1 MDIFH
6 EMSPAATDGHPPK
19 LVSDDGAEVGK
30 AVRRG
35 SDCSRAAASRFGP
48 SDNWAP
54 PQEIESLL
62 VNWSGPDLSGFG
74 ELVLEGSFK
83 VHRVKKERAFF
94 LFDKMLLIAKKRLE
108 RFVYSTHIFCC
119 NLLLVDALKEPLC
132 FRVSDLMI
140 PKQQHVVQTKNMEEK
155 RLWVHYL
162 KKLIV
167 ENHPATLPHKAR
179 QVLGDNICQSPQFEH
194 DHLKKFS
201 SASPRPDDVHAYRRG
216 RRQSEP
222 PQLLTYTP
230 EKSRKS
236 LPLLLEGSLPYRR
249 TRRQSAPAKDLEA
262 AFNHHALKQADG
274 ECGLNRADCFG
285 WAGSSGAPAS
295 SVIPM
300 ESERN
305 REREQ
310 EDDEEDFAALCAP
323 PTLSITEEI
332 LELIN
337 QSRAREALVSP
348 DRVLDQPTESQP
360 PPYQSNFTCPL
371 PPVASTPEDTLGPDP
386 LREDVETR
394 PNRAVEE
401 QTASPQIGL
410 ESAHVVHEK
419 GQNASRAEE
428 ASEQETDIRNPP
440 DKGEP
445 GKPLI
450 LPTPPSAPTDFP
462 SSNSVTEDR
471 QASRTFY
478 EEEAADPSTNPD
490 DSHRASPSDK
500 PKRGSALTQR
510 DKRIIEKIRSYYEAA
525 AELVEDEEAEDAG
538 REHDETSERRN
549 SSSQVPTETVKDSVS
564 RFTSDHQD
572 EGRKEAV
579 ETEPDHDVALPSP
592 AGPASPLLPEDSHNH
607 DGHADMPTRLMD
619 VEAKD
624 GNKSPLFTRTDDD
637 EVFVNLPS
645 SGIQSSQ
652 VEEKTE
658 RGSGNFSNEQS
669 QQEPNEGAENSQR
682 EATPWQ
688 EEGPFTQSNDT
699 SQSVPPELA
708 RTKGSEWQLKE
719 PKEEKES
726 LTESSGTL
734 SSTPQCPETTPA
746 WTGSKHKGTKTSRNL
761 EELPSQT
768 QLGRGS
774 RQSRIVST
782 NRALF
787 EGMVSDITG
796 IGLFEASP
804 VADPSL
810 MENSE
815 RILSK
820 VQTLASMYSAKAST
834 MKVPLHQKRAIFIR
848 NKAGDL
854 TGPSS
859 LSSQTQ
865 CHSQAKCRLGGRRQ
879 PKCDVPSQAPAKVAH
894 TPRPTSDEQTDTKN
908 GSQRFSRSKAQSG
921 SLTRTENGSHVPA
934 KAQMLCERQN
944 HGEADG
950 KNQNLTVSRRDIGSL
965 DQRVTPERMD
975 VSKTAVP
982 SEEPSPAR
990 QLQSHGFTFSRPRDF
1005 IAAPNKEQN
1014 CGRPDDK
1021 LQSTTAP
1028 EAVSTAVRRP
1038 CSSGLSQEKSHTLR
1052 SELREHVYTEDTA
1065 SVNSIVKH
1073 SALSSHTPHWN
1084 ASKGEDGHSHYKQD
1098 SAAVQGKRE
1107 PHCQIPAKDH
1117 ENASEPSKDRR
1128 SVRSGLEH
1136 LAWTASSQADSS
1148 PGERSPLSS
1157 AEDLTSSQHRSLF
1170 VSKPKQLPRERPRE
1184 ALNFMGGRQH
1194 AASVSAGSSKEAL
1207 PTMNKTECEVNGHS
1221 QQTWKSLPDVKAPGP
1236 TFQRPQREGPS
1247 PLSSMQVLES
1257 NVAQAFPPTAESHE
1271 RLPKFTGQK
1280 PLDFQAVTNTGKVH
1294 FSTLY
1299 EYGKP
1304 EERVPGRPTSLP
1316 IFGSASGRR
1325 SPPRASLDVFCQVE
1339 TSRPLTVTRDEDTH
1353 FRASPAVFRHI
1364 SASTISASAPSP
1376 NPTPSS
1382 FPVRVT
1388 ACPSPF
1394 VVAPL
1399 SPPAALAD
1407 EDLVSPETPSGTRL
1421 ACFSALPSSGRSF
1434 SDRAPPPSSAPHSSA
1449 CSRAL
1454 SKGARPSSPRPPS
1467 SCRSPPGSPPVA
1479 SSSTFTR
1486 SLAASCIS
1494 QTLAKKNNGRHQVQ
1508 SSSTQSPSPTP
1519 SFPSSH
1525 LPRCSPSPQ
1534 LSHSQ
1539 KVTLTPAYS
1548 QLGAATDRN
1557 PRYPPSPLRPTC
1569 PSPSSVQSTF
1579 HSNSQNFSPP
1589 SSPFIRQSH
1598 RQPFSSASAH
1608 PHHHSLR
1615 HNVAFA
1621 QNDSSS
1627 ICLPTSSNYGLGSGT
1642 SSPGPPKVQL
1652 VNADT
1657 NITAA
1662 QHAGDRLSFGSH
1674 NRMARPF
1681 SASEPNSRVQSPSP
1695 AVSPPSITRLRSPPL
1710 LQSSSSAMANERP
1723 RPRCSGPGGASSHNP
1738 LGLTLNIPEAS
1749 AASLP
1754 TGPASSRAS
1763 PQVLS
1768 PPAIG
1773 VSVWTCNVT
1782 APRPRNPQFISPSRS
1797 VSTCSGQTSLEK
1809 ATSALPHGSRAG
1821 SPQGHALQR
1830 SLSSP
1835 SDTCQIPAQSE
1846 PGDPRDSW
1854 SGSSPRCLGFDRQE
1868 SGLAS
1873 PRSGWSSCGGSA
1885 TCLSPRAGLQSPVS
1899 PGRFTPRRSDFGGE
1913 HFSGEP
1919 WLDGQLLCNNCN
1931 AHGGFYTSGTSTA
1944 IPSTSPLTSLAQ
1956 SPCSSMAVDWE
1967 DPELGQGSCRSQ
1979 LICAYIGRPPPEANF
1994 ASSRLVRSPPPAA
2007 RRQIYRAHVQSPPQA
2022 TDVGAS
2028 ASSPATFARSS
2039 PSKVPQQKPSYA
2051 TTVNLQIAGSG
2062 RITSFSTAHV
2072 SVSQTPPGRPGR
2084 GEIHSARRVSINGL
2098 SPVPSPLP
2106 QNCGQL

>member
-1 MDIFH
+1 MPEGSRRGSSRSSSNAGARRPSSVSSLSGIVGRL
-6 EMSPAATDGHPPK
+6 MSPGERGASSSSCTSVNTVCSDGERPASLSLSSSASSASLQDASSSSSSSSLPYGAVPAYDAAAAASSSRPPESDRSDISLDLTPLAAGGGAAKGGRPADPAPRQLSRLERVVMEIVETERAYVRDLKSIVEDYLGCIIECDALAVDPEQVSALFCNVEDIYEFNSELLEDLERSQHAAAIADCFVERSEAFDIYTLYCMNYPNSVSVLRECMKNQRLVPATDGHPPK

-249 TRRQSAPAKDLEA
+249 TRRQSAKDGNKSPLFTRTDDDEV
-262 AFNHHALKQADG
+262 FVNLP
-274 ECGLNRADCFG
+274 
-285 WAGSSGAPAS
+285 SSGIQS
-295 SVIPM
+295 SQV
-300 ESERN
+300 EEKTERGSGN
-305 REREQ
+305 FSNEQ
-310 EDDEEDFAALCAP
+310 SQQEPNEGDFAALCAP

-348 DRVLDQPTESQP
+348 VS
-360 PPYQSNFTCPL
+360 
-371 PPVASTPEDTLGPDP
+371 
-386 LREDVETR
+386 R
-394 PNRAVEE
+394 PSVEE

-410 ESAHVVHEK
+410 ERAHVVHEK
-419 GQNASRAEE
+419 GQNASR
-428 ASEQETDIRNPP
+428 
-440 DKGEP
+440 P

-525 AELVEDEEAEDAG
+525 AELVEDE
-538 REHDETSERRN
+538 ETSERRN

-865 CHSQAKCRLGGRRQ
+865 CHSQAKC
-879 PKCDVPSQAPAKVAH
+879 SQAPAKVAH

-965 DQRVTPERMD
+965 DQRVTPERMGTWSFSS
-975 VSKTAVP
+975 VSQYLPHIAGVGFESRGFFRK
-982 SEEPSPAR
+982 PAS
-990 QLQSHGFTFSRPRDF
+990 L
-1005 IAAPNKEQN
+1005 
-1014 CGRPDDK
+1014 
-1021 LQSTTAP
+1021 ST
-1028 EAVSTAVRRP
+1028 R
-1038 CSSGLSQEKSHTLR
+1038 
-1052 SELREHVYTEDTA
+1052 
-1065 SVNSIVKH
+1065 
-1073 SALSSHTPHWN
+1073 
-1084 ASKGEDGHSHYKQD
+1084 
-1098 SAAVQGKRE
+1098 
-1107 PHCQIPAKDH
+1107 
-1117 ENASEPSKDRR
+1117 
-1128 SVRSGLEH
+1128 
-1136 LAWTASSQADSS
+1136 SQAIFNSLD
-1148 PGERSPLSS
+1148 
-1157 AEDLTSSQHRSLF
+1157 RSL
-1170 VSKPKQLPRERPRE
+1170 K
-1184 ALNFMGGRQH
+1184 
-1194 AASVSAGSSKEAL
+1194 
-1207 PTMNKTECEVNGHS
+1207 S
-1221 QQTWKSLPDVKAPGP
+1221 Q
-1236 TFQRPQREGPS
+1236 
-1247 PLSSMQVLES
+1247 
-1257 NVAQAFPPTAESHE
+1257 
-1271 RLPKFTGQK
+1271 
-1280 PLDFQAVTNTGKVH
+1280 
-1294 FSTLY
+1294 
-1299 EYGKP
+1299 
-1304 EERVPGRPTSLP
+1304 
-1316 IFGSASGRR
+1316 
-1325 SPPRASLDVFCQVE
+1325 
-1339 TSRPLTVTRDEDTH
+1339 
-1353 FRASPAVFRHI
+1353 
-1364 SASTISASAPSP
+1364 
-1376 NPTPSS
+1376 TPCG
-1382 FPVRVT
+1382 VT

-1797 VSTCSGQTSLEK
+1797 

-1994 ASSRLVRSPPPAA
+1994 ASSRLV
-2007 RRQIYRAHVQSPPQA
+2007 
-2022 TDVGAS
+2022 
-2028 ASSPATFARSS
+2028 
-2039 PSKVPQQKPSYA
+2039 KVPQQKPSYA